1 MLFYACLTF
10 LLPASIAF
18 PQAPPGSASEGA
30 SQAPVSSIGIY
41 SDDDNN
47 KLLGPWMNY
56 VDSNDGITK
65 KWTSPAPTEPPTIF
79 PGATLS
85 GFSAAMCST
94 FQALLCPKSHRFL
107 ILIHVVDWLA
117 ADDTLTE
124 DAVHPGTFKAM
135 NQVTNVTYLNSYWYF
150 YQEDKAGNFHQL
162 KPSSAPDG
170 TYTLPDIYD
179 VDNGFVIS
187 ISRLKTTT
195 TATNLV
201 PPSIVYNTA
210 VTTSLPNWLTGIET
224 IISKMT
230 GATIPTATATPA
242 SPKTAA
248 GLPRLD
254 YYHKALIQVQ
264 EFSALPIKRPFSI
277 SITATAAGRIPSTA
291 EALAPIEPSRPGRS
305 VSIAFDTANKPPTPP
320 QLDCSALNPQGSCA
334 FQASAAVQARD
345 FVMFGIG
352 VVPHGPSETDYST
365 NMAGVQTST
374 TSARN
379 NFYGLVD
386 FTPCPIRCTMKNWP
400 YLQVGLPLTGAAWHA
415 PYAGAAV
422 SIPWPWLK
430 KTLPLSFFAGT
441 IVLKQQNASGNAYTN
456 VRPLWG
462 FEVPL
467 SSLGAQIQA
476 VTGNKKKGGG

>member
-1 MLFYACLTF
+1 
-10 LLPASIAF
+10 
-18 PQAPPGSASEGA
+18 
-30 SQAPVSSIGIY
+30 
-41 SDDDNN
+41 
-47 KLLGPWMNY
+47 
-56 VDSNDGITK
+56 
-65 KWTSPAPTEPPTIF
+65 
-79 PGATLS
+79 
-85 GFSAAMCST
+85 
-94 FQALLCPKSHRFL
+94 
-107 ILIHVVDWLA
+107 
-117 ADDTLTE
+117 
-124 DAVHPGTFKAM
+124 
-135 NQVTNVTYLNSYWYF
+135 LNSYWYF

-162 KPSSAPDG
+162 KPTSAPDG

-179 VDNGFVIS
+179 VDNGFVVS
-187 ISRLKTTT
+187 ISRLRTTT

-201 PPSIVYNTA
+201 PPSIVYNTT

-230 GATIPTATATPA
+230 GATIPTATATPP
-242 SPKTAA
+242 SPKAAA

-254 YYHKALIQVQ
+254 YYHKAFIQVQ
-264 EFSALPIKRPFSI
+264 QFSALPIKRPFSI
-277 SITATAAGRIPSTA
+277 SITATAAGRIPS
-291 EALAPIEPSRPGRS
+291 
-305 VSIAFDTANKPPTPP
+305 P

-334 FQASAAVQARD
+334 FQASATIQARD
-345 FVMFGIG
+345 FVLFGIG

-430 KTLPLSFFAGT
+430 KTLPLSVFAGT
-441 IVLKQQNASGNAYTN
+441 IVLKQQNASGTIYTN

-462 FEVPL
+462 IEVPL
-467 SSLGAQIQA
+467 SSLGGQIQA
-476 VTGNKKKGGG
+476 ITGNKKKGGG